1 MQQLYEG
8 IEGKYSVMRIC
19 NGFDLPRST
28 WYHQSK
34 RKAQV
39 VTQEEFKLHSRV
51 KTLFKASRGSFGSR
65 QLVKNLT
72 IEGIIASGTKVRK
85 VMKLHNL
92 QVEQRLAYK
101 VTTKRKHSDSV
112 AGNLVSMEFN
122 PEQPN
127 MVWVGDVTYL
137 RTREGWCYLAI
148 LMDLYSRKIIG
159 WHISKHMTT
168 KLVLKAM

>member
-1 MQQLYEG
+1 MVLIYHEALGTTKVSAKLKWSHKKSLSCIVESKLY
-8 IEGKYSVMRIC
+8 
-19 NGFDLPRST
+19 
-28 WYHQSK
+28 
-34 RKAQV
+34 
-39 VTQEEFKLHSRV
+39 
-51 KTLFKASRGSFGSR
+51 KASRGILGSR